1 MHDTFLAANRIKR
14 EPSSDILIL
23 SHWNFDAWKSVCKME
38 LDGKTVIGAGVVLFV
53 IVVGIWYM
61 FLR

>member
-1 MHDTFLAANRIKR
+1 
-14 EPSSDILIL
+14 
-23 SHWNFDAWKSVCKME
+23 VCKME

>member
-1 MHDTFLAANRIKR
+1 MELESECVI
-14 EPSSDILIL
+14 
-23 SHWNFDAWKSVCKME
+23 ME

>member
-1 MHDTFLAANRIKR
+1 MEKFER
-14 EPSSDILIL
+14 EC
-23 SHWNFDAWKSVCKME
+23 VTME
-38 LDGKTVIGAGVVLFV
+38 LDGKTVIGAGIVLFV

>member
-1 MHDTFLAANRIKR
+1 
-14 EPSSDILIL
+14 
-23 SHWNFDAWKSVCKME
+23 ME

>member
-1 MHDTFLAANRIKR
+1 MTMHRR
-14 EPSSDILIL
+14 
-23 SHWNFDAWKSVCKME
+23 VCVTME

>member
-1 MHDTFLAANRIKR
+1 
-14 EPSSDILIL
+14 
-23 SHWNFDAWKSVCKME
+23 ME

-61 FLR
+61 FIK